1 MQHNANLLSSVA
13 IKSLTGKALQPR
25 KIQNNNRN
33 KQDRLANQITAYYRN
48 LNNQARNSSQKLH
61 KVVIRGTT
69 LGRDSVTKSNNS
81 SVERKSTQED
91 RQNTIDA

>member
-25 KIQNNNRN
+25 KIQNNR
-33 KQDRLANQITAYYRN
+33 KQQDRLANQITAYYRN
-48 LNNQARNSSQKLH
+48 LNNQARNSAQKLH

-69 LGRDSVTKSNNS
+69 LGRDSLTKSNNS
-81 SVERKSTQED
+81 SVERKSTQEE
-91 RQNTIDA
+91 R